1 MIKTKHA
8 LGVLILLYAIAWVAT
23 AVDWQWFYSTG
34 QTYLHFLG
42 GLFIAFLIASYYSS
56 EFGKLSQP
64 FRLFALIGIV
74 MGVGVLWEFHEY
86 ILKFFAGQKAT
97 IAFGYDVTFIGD
109 LADTMKDLLMDTLG
123 GMTVAVLHLFRR
135 GNG

>member
-42 GLFIAFLIASYYSS
+42 GLFIAFLVASYYSS

-64 FRLFALIGIV
+64 FRLFALVGIV
-74 MGVGVLWEFHEY
+74 IGVAVLWEFYEIVVNALTGN
-86 ILKFFAGQKAT
+86 ILPGL
-97 IAFGYDVTFIGD
+97 D
-109 LADTMKDLLMDTLG
+109 DTMKALLMDTLG
-123 GMTVAVLHLFRR
+123 GVTGAVFSGRS
-135 GNG
+135 